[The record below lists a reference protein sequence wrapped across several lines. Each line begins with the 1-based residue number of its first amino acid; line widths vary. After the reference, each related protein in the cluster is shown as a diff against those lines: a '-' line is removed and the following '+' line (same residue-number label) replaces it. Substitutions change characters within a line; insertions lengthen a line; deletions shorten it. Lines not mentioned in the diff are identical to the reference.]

1 MKKSMQWLLLNRAAL
16 FSPLPRLGIPLIL
29 IRKKGKLPGK
39 TYACSYS
46 LEYGEAT
53 IEVHASDVQKGQR
66 ILLLDDLIATGGT
79 LNAAR
84 RVLNE
89 GGAEVIGFC
98 GIIGLPF
105 LHYEKLIGDLPVK
118 TLIAYDSE

>member
-1 MKKSMQWLLLNRAAL
+1 M
-16 FSPLPRLGIPLIL
+16 
-29 IRKKGKLPGK
+29 
-39 TYACSYS
+39 
-46 LEYGEAT
+46 
-53 IEVHASDVQKGQR
+53 
-66 ILLLDDLIATGGT
+66 LDDLIATGGT